1 MPRWAQRPTGS
12 LISWVRFSSLY
23 SLRVLFAGH
32 LSSYLRLLVVEIT
45 LPGIESL
52 GWQFYIIW
60 TVFNGAFVPIIY
72 FFYPET
78 AGRSLEDLDRYFH
91 DQPSLFVNRDKD
103 AISSKRPQKYIEHEE
118 GEIRRHSSVSPAA
131 MNAAAA
137 KHRQSVLNRESGS
150 TAMGTEY
157 KEDRFAEKEMLEK
170 V

>member
-1 MPRWAQRPTGS
+1 M
-12 LISWVRFSSLY
+12 
-23 SLRVLFAGH
+23 
-32 LSSYLRLLVVEIT
+32 VEIT

-60 TVFNGAFVPIIY
+60 TVFNGAFVPIVY

-78 AGRSLEDLDRYFH
+78 AGRSLEDLDRFFRES
-91 DQPSLFVNRDKD
+91 PSLFVFKDKD
-103 AISSKRPQKYIEHEE
+103 AVSSKRPQKYVEHEE

-131 MNAAAA
+131 MNEAAA
-137 KHRQSVLNRESGS
+137 KHRAGVLERQRKS
-150 TAMGTEY
+150 TATGMMGGTEE